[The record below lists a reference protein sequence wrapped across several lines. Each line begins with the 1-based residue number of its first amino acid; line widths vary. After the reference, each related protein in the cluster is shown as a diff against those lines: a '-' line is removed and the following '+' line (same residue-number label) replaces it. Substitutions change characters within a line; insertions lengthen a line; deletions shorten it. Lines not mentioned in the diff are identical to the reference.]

1 MKEAYYFSH
10 DSNAK
15 DDPKCSQLIEDLGLE
30 GYGIYWVLVE
40 ILRDQPAY
48 SYPLKM
54 IPIIARK
61 YNTTTPK
68 VDVVVKNYGLFQI
81 QDDIF
86 FSLSLNKRM
95 EQKEAK
101 SLKARESANKRWLQP
116 QSDGNAFALQPQSD
130 SNAIKER
137 KVNESKE
144 EEIKE
149 NEIINISPKVEPKQK
164 TFKQF
169 TIEDFKN
176 DISMFKESYTS
187 KTLNDFYT
195 YWIEKNTKGI
205 MKFQLNKTWETELR
219 LKTWAKNEENFK
231 PIQSYQKA
239 NNVQPEPLKQSNPL
253 ELLPNRITEIYNI
266 GQLENLGQQKCKSM
280 FGYITK
286 ETPDKFLNE
295 SEKWYKV
302 LYL

>member
-40 ILRDQPAY
+40 ILRDQPSY

-81 QDDIF
+81 QNDMF

-116 QSDGNAFALQPQSD
+116 QSDGNANALQPQFD
-130 SNAIKER
+130 GNAIKER
-137 KVNESKE
+137 KVKEKKVKENKEINMILEIEKMFFAKPKIIESAKLWLKHKQEKKQPYKSIMWLVSMDSQISDFGENAVIEAINHGITCNYAGYFPKKDNNREKVVESK
-144 EEIKE
+144 
-149 NEIINISPKVEPKQK
+149 PYVP
-164 TFKQF
+164 
-169 TIEDFKN
+169 
-176 DISMFKESYTS
+176 
-187 KTLNDFYT
+187 
-195 YWIEKNTKGI
+195 
-205 MKFQLNKTWETELR
+205 
-219 LKTWAKNEENFK
+219 NF
-231 PIQSYQKA
+231 QSY
-239 NNVQPEPLKQSNPL
+239 EDLK
-253 ELLPNRITEIYNI
+253 
-266 GQLENLGQQKCKSM
+266 
-280 FGYITK
+280 
-286 ETPDKFLNE
+286 
-295 SEKWYKV
+295 
-302 LYL
+302 